1 MGDGEPPRAS
11 CEIHRSALRPRLV
24 VLRGN
29 SGSGK
34 STVAAAVRKAYG
46 RRGMAV
52 VGQDVVRRD
61 VLKEKDRPGAVNI
74 GLIDLMVR
82 HILARGVHVV
92 VEGIFYAD
100 HYGPML
106 TALIDDHP
114 GRVRAYYFDVPFE
127 VTLQRHATK
136 PVAHEYGEAELRHWW
151 RLRDLL
157 PGGVEEII
165 DEHPSAAETAARI
178 LRDCALPTLEV
189 GR

>member
-1 MGDGEPPRAS
+1 MVSTGDAGS
-11 CEIHRSALRPRLV
+11 GPRLV

-34 STVAAAVRKAYG
+34 STVAATVRAAYG

-61 VLKEKDRPGAVNI
+61 ILRERDRPGAVNI

-82 HILARGVHVV
+82 HILGRGAHVV
-92 VEGIFYAD
+92 LEGIFYAD

-114 GRVRAYYFDVPFE
+114 GRAHAYYFDLPFE
-127 VTLQRHATK
+127 VTLARHATK
-136 PVAHEYGEAELRHWW
+136 PLARELGEAELRRWW
-151 RLRDLL
+151 RPRDLL
-157 PGGVEEII
+157 PGAAERTI
-165 DEHPSAAETAARI
+165 DRHASAADTAARI
-178 LRDCALPTLEV
+178 LRDCGLSATAA
-189 GR
+189 GG